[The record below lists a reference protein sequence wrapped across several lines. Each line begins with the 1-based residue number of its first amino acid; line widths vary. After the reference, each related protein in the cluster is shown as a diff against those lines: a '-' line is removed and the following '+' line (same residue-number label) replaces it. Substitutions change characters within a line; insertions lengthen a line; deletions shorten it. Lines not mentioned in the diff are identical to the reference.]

1 MFFRSSSACVL
12 LCRHGT
18 ACEGR
23 RHYGIEKTTK
33 ETYYLPKSLYENEVR
48 LLHALSL
55 Y

>member
-23 RHYGIEKTTK
+23 RHYGIEKNTK
-33 ETYYLPKSLYENEVR
+33 ETYYLPKYLYENEVR